1 MKNIF
6 FALSVASLLLFV
18 GCKKD
23 VQKSAFE
30 FNAIAERPTSDDG
43 AKTHLV
49 NEQYVYWDE
58 GDIISLASEF
68 DNGKDVARATLIRR
82 TGGSDFNGLFQ
93 AELNENASQFV
104 ALYPYNEDNEI
115 NYSGGSF
122 SNVKIMFPKEQRFT
136 NDNTFGVD
144 ACPMVAY
151 NVTGEYPYKL
161 LFHNLC
167 GFVRIQIFSSI
178 DPKQINSISFTETS
192 LTPKQISGLFKVENY
207 MAFDPYLVPTD
218 ATGPNLSCNIPVSFT
233 VGNGT
238 SGLLTCYLALPAL
251 QPDPANNGAT
261 TYTITMTVRNTANQ
275 QCKKVFSVPI
285 RRNGITMM
293 PALDITMW
301 SETGSG
307 SADAS
312 IAGIGTQDR
321 PFKIYTAQELLQVR
335 DAINLNS
342 TINSKTI
349 TSNTYFKIMRSD
361 IVLNNTDDPFDPNDV
376 AWTEGIKNFQGHFFY
391 GASNSST
398 PGITNNSNH
407 PLFESIT
414 ENGVVQGITI
424 KGTMERTTTEVFDFS
439 PLCYTNRGAIIDC
452 IIAESARFSVT
463 STNSGTCG
471 VAGICRDNYGSITGC
486 GCKGALYASNHAVAG
501 IVLHNRGSLSAC
513 YISSPM
519 MAINGTLYAGG
530 ICYENTSSG
539 SITDCYFAANISTS
553 NANWGGIAYSNAGS
567 ISRCFVDHSGILHT
581 DKSVGGIVNVN
592 TAGSIDYCYNQTD
605 LMYGGQAGMT
615 GGGLGG
621 IVNRME
627 GGEIRNSYCN
637 IPTVSFTLTSGY
649 GGGFVADMSGGAIKN
664 CYSYLDLHNDGGTA
678 VGSFAGRITGGEI
691 VNCYGYE
698 VLDGGRAFYGIG
710 NDSYISH
717 SYVYLASAAKRNSA
731 RNARKEEAA
740 ITPFAATSGAFA
752 TLATNLN
759 SWVSSNGSPYR
770 SWVQTN
776 YAIPTISSTAPASS
790 KSRSSRRH

>member
-1 MKNIF
+1 MKKLF
-6 FALSVASLLLFV
+6 FAFSVASLLLFV
-18 GCKKD
+18 GCEKD
-23 VQKSAFE
+23 VQKSSFE

-58 GDIISLASEF
+58 GDVISLASDFEYG
-68 DNGKDVARATLIRR
+68 DDVAMATLVRR
-82 TGGSDFNGLFQ
+82 VGGSEFNGMFQ
-93 AELNENASQFV
+93 AELSESASKFL
-104 ALYPYNEDNEI
+104 ALYPYNEGNVI

-122 SNVKIMFPKEQRFT
+122 SDVTMMFPKEQRFT
-136 NDNTFGVD
+136 TDNTFGVD

-151 NVTGEYPYKL
+151 NVSGEYPFKL

-167 GFVRIQIFSSI
+167 GFARIQIFSSI

-192 LTPKQISGLFKVENY
+192 TTPKQISGPFSVRNFDNY
-207 MAFDPYLVPTD
+207 DPYLVPTD
-218 ATGPNLSCNIPVSFT
+218 ATGGNLSCNIPVSFT

-251 QPDPANNGAT
+251 DPASGSNGAT

-301 SETGSG
+301 SESGSG

-335 DAINLNS
+335 DAINANS

-376 AWTEGIKNFQGHFFY
+376 AWTQGIRNFQGHFIY
-391 GASNSST
+391 GASNSSN
-398 PGITNNSNH
+398 PGITNNSNC

-424 KGTMERTTTEVFDFS
+424 KGTMERTTTDVFDFS
-439 PLCYTNRGAIIDC
+439 PLCYTNRGSIIDC
-452 IIAESARFSVT
+452 VIASDARFSVT
-463 STNSGTCG
+463 STNASTCG
-471 VAGICRDNYGSITGC
+471 VAGICRDNYGSIQGC
-486 GCKGALYASNHAVAG
+486 GCKGSLFASNHAVAG

-519 MAINGTLYAGG
+519 MALNGTLYAGG
-530 ICYENTSSG
+530 ICYENTSNG
-539 SITDCYFAANISTS
+539 SISDCYFAANISTS
-553 NANWGGIAYSNAGS
+553 NAHWGGIAYSNAGS
-567 ISRCFVDHSGILHT
+567 ITHCFVDHSGILHT

-592 TAGSIDYCYNQTD
+592 TAGSIDYCFNQTD

-621 IVNRME
+621 IVNRMS

-664 CYSYLDLHNDGGTA
+664 CYSYLDLHNDGGSA
-678 VGSFAGRITGGEI
+678 VGSFVGRITGGEI

-698 VLDGGRAFYGIG
+698 VLDGGRNFYGQG
-710 NDSYISH
+710 SDEFISH
-717 SYVYLASAAKRNSA
+717 SYVYLASAAKKKG
-731 RNARKEEAA
+731 ARKDGA
-740 ITPFAATSGAFA
+740 ITPFDATQDAYQ
-752 TLATNLN
+752 TLALNLN
-759 SWVSSNGSPYR
+759 EWVTSNGSPYR
-770 SWVQTN
+770 AWNQSGFS
-776 YAIPTISSTAPASS
+776 IPTLSSTAPAS
-790 KSRSSRRH
+790 KARSHRRK